1 MKGEKMKTKKYKFI
15 GYDNNE
21 KEYISTTIK
30 AKNQKQAYD
39 EVNNLPVN
47 DAFFNYHGNKKPKF
61 KSKTI
66 DLTLSQYFIGGVI

>member
-1 MKGEKMKTKKYKFI
+1 MKTKKYKFI

-47 DAFFNYHGNKKPKF
+47 DAFFNYHGNKKPSF
-61 KSKTI
+61 KVKQLI
-66 DLTLSQYFIGGVI
+66 LHYLNILLEV